1 MSTMRDLEYDT
12 ASHLV
17 AAALRRSADISC
29 PVSVA
34 IVDVTREL
42 VAFARLPG
50 APLFTAEVARAK
62 AFTARSLGVPTHETG
77 TLTGPGQPLY
87 MLESI
92 GGGSIS
98 TIGGG
103 LPVTSDGQVIGAIG
117 VSGGTVEQ
125 DLDIAEHAL
134 AAFQTTV
141 GGKDER

>member
-1 MSTMRDLEYDT
+1 MSDIEYDV
-12 ASHLV
+12 AAELV
-17 AAALRRSADISC
+17 AAALRRSTEISC

-34 IVDVTREL
+34 IVDGAREL
-42 VAFARLPG
+42 VAFARVPG

-77 TLTGPGQPLY
+77 KLTGPGQPLY
-87 MLESI
+87 MLETI

-103 LPVTSDGQVIGAIG
+103 LPVAVEGRVIGAIG

-134 AAFQTTV
+134 AAFAEPA
-141 GGKDER
+141 GGGDER

>member
-1 MSTMRDLEYDT
+1 MTYET
-12 ASHLV
+12 AAELV
-17 AAALRRSADISC
+17 AAALRRARAIEC

-34 IVDVTREL
+34 VVDGTREL

-62 AFTARSLGVPTHETG
+62 AFTARSLGVPTHETA
-77 TLTGPGQPLY
+77 TMTGPGQPLY

-92 GGGSIS
+92 GGGVIT

-103 LPVTSDGQVIGAIG
+103 LPVFDGEQLVGAVG

-125 DLDIAEHAL
+125 DRDIAEHA
-134 AAFQTTV
+134 V
-141 GGKDER
+141 GVRA